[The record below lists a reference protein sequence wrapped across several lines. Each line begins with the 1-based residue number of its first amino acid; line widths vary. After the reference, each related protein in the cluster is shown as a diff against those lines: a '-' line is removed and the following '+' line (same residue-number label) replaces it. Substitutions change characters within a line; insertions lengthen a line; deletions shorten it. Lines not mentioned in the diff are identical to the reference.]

1 MAGGMAGGLFLL
13 RLAACA
19 LGSAAVALAQ
29 EPAAPTTP
37 LQPAARPRL
46 ALVLSSGG
54 VRGLAHIGVLQA
66 LEEQGIEV
74 DLVVGTEWGA
84 LVGGLYAAG
93 LTPTEIEGALL
104 SPDWLAAIQDRRPRQ
119 SLDMRAKEEDRD
131 FLFDLPLGVDKDGLI
146 LPPGVFGGDRLR
158 LELSRATLAALDTP
172 RFDDLP
178 WAFRGMAT
186 DLARGGSVT
195 LDSGSLALAIEA
207 SLALP
212 VVWPPVRYGEDLL
225 VSGAITDPLPVD
237 VALAAGAELV
247 ILVDLSERELG
258 TPGATFVGVGEH
270 VLDVAMA
277 RRAAEARARLRP
289 GDVLCTPEVQ
299 GADLKDRA
307 TGAKLVERGRAAGR
321 ALQERLAPFAL
332 ERATFEEHLRQR
344 RSRTKQEPILDHVRV
359 DSDGKLSAKSVRA
372 RMEVREGEP
381 LDTRA
386 AGDDLER
393 LYALRLYQRVDF
405 ELVPT
410 EPGHAD
416 LLVRTEDL
424 PTAPLHWRA
433 GLTAELSAGNAV
445 NFQIGAGLRF
455 APTDSWGSE
464 ARLRIEAGNSLGMLL
479 EYRQALEPS
488 GKWFLMPSVDWEKR
502 PVVVNPD
509 GGAAAAEFSV
519 HELDL
524 GLDLVRVM
532 GRNWEARAGFS
543 HRSGR
548 SELVFGDP
556 ALNPTDSFSEGGFRT
571 GVTCD
576 SLDDTAFPADGS
588 LLTAEWFLPS
598 SSHQVGNDEAVQFR
612 FDHARRRGEASFIL
626 GAELDSVL
634 NDQASVQSF
643 FPLGGFLR
651 LSGLASDAISGP
663 TAALG
668 RLVYLHPLQPRSLE
682 TRLFTWYGGA
692 SLEIGNV
699 FNEWRDITLAD
710 LHPAG
715 SAFLGVDT
723 FLGPA
728 YLGVGLSEGGE
739 QSVFLVFGRVF

>member
-1 MAGGMAGGLFLL
+1 MAGGPFLPWF
-13 RLAACA
+13 ACV
-19 LGSAAVALAQ
+19 LGSAAAALAQ
-29 EPAAPTTP
+29 EPAAPATP
-37 LQPAARPRL
+37 PPAARPRL

-54 VRGLAHIGVLQA
+54 VRGLAHVGVLQA

-93 LTPTEIEGALL
+93 LTPTEIEAALL
-104 SPDWLAAIQDRRPRQ
+104 SPDWLAAIQDHHPRQ

-146 LPPGVFGGDRLR
+146 LPPGLFGGDRLR
-158 LELSRATLAALDTP
+158 LELSRATLRTLDMP

-186 DLARGGSVT
+186 DLAHGGTVA

-212 VVWPPVRYGEDLL
+212 VVWPPVLYGEKLL
-225 VSGAITDPLPVD
+225 ISGAVTDPLPVD
-237 VALAAGAELV
+237 AAIAAGAEVL
-247 ILVDLSERELG
+247 ILVDLGDVE
-258 TPGATFVGVGEH
+258 PGAAKLTLVGVGER
-270 VLDVAMA
+270 VLDTARA
-277 RRAAEARARLRP
+277 RRAAEARAQLRP

-299 GADLKDRA
+299 GADLTDRA
-307 TGAKLVERGRAAGR
+307 AGVQLVERGRVAGR
-321 ALQERLAPFAL
+321 ALRERLAPFAL
-332 ERATFEEHLRQR
+332 ERATYEEHLRQR
-344 RSRTKQEPILDHVRV
+344 RSRTQQEPIIDHVRV
-359 DSDGKLSAKSVRA
+359 ESEGKLSARSVRA

-381 LDTRA
+381 LDPRA

-393 LYALRLYQRVDF
+393 LYALRLFQRVDF
-405 ELVPT
+405 ELVPG

-416 LLVRTEDL
+416 LVVRTEDL

-455 APTDSWGSE
+455 APTDTWGSE
-464 ARLRIEAGNSLGMLL
+464 ARLRIEAGNSLGFLL

-488 GKWFLMPSVDWEKR
+488 GKWFLMPSVSWEKR

-509 GGAAAAEFSV
+509 AGAAAAEFSV
-519 HELDL
+519 RELDL

-532 GRNWEARAGFS
+532 GRNWEARAGYS

-548 SELVFGDP
+548 SQLTFGDP

-588 LLTAEWFLPS
+588 LLSAEWFLPS
-598 SSHQVGNDEAVQFR
+598 SSDQVGNDEAVQFR
-612 FDHARRRGEASFIL
+612 IDHARRRGEASFVL

-668 RLVYLHPLQPRSLE
+668 RVVYLHPLQPRSLE
-682 TRLFTWYGGA
+682 TRLFTWYGGG

-728 YLGVGLSEGGE
+728 YLGVGLTEGGE